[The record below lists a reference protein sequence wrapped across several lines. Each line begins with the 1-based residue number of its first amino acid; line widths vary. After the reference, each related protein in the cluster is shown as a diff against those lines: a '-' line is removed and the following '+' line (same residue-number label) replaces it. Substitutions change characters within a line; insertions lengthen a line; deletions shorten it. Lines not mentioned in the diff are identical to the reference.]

1 MKQKR
6 RLPVTP
12 VFEPAAAGAVDPGAA
27 RRPRGRVTRI
37 APEIEHV
44 WRLRKAA
51 RVARERG
58 ELEAAL
64 ELYRQLVGRLADD
77 GDALHWLGVLE
88 HRLGRPAAGRACL
101 ARAVALGPRSAR
113 RRFHLAEMLRACD
126 AYADA
131 LEHYGAAADL
141 SPEDPAIRHR
151 LGLTLL
157 ALDRVDEAVQ
167 TLGRAHLLAPADAGI
182 RADLDAACAAAACG
196 AGEVLGRRRRWAEA
210 AACYRRALELTP
222 GHERAMSGLESCL
235 ARLEGKPETAG
246 A

>member
-77 GDALHWLGVLE
+77 GDALHWMGVLE
-88 HRLGRPAAGRACL
+88 HRLGRPAAGRAC
-101 ARAVALGPRSAR
+101 
-113 RRFHLAEMLRACD
+113 D
-126 AYADA
+126 AHADA

-196 AGEVLGRRRRWAEA
+196 AGEALGRRRRWAEA